1 MPPGETSSSRALNA
15 ILPLVASGQPY
26 EAHQKARTFASRYSK
41 AGQYD
46 TAIDVLFQS
55 ARELLKSGQQG
66 SGTDLALFLLDVYE
80 SKGENVSDD
89 SRGPPFQPSI
99 RGIWFFFDS
108 DTELLGRVTQLIAL
122 TGSSGTWRKT
132 IIERAVAWTA
142 KHGTYPIG
150 DPELHYYIGELL
162 YKGTAALSTGRL
174 PYLTISFSSI
184 DGAYDAAEPHLLA
197 SGKRDS
203 ARLLAQM
210 MVDWSCRRWYTR
222 KLCPPWYPSVE
233 NGNILA
239 ARTFIVQF
247 VNKIIVARPSLA
259 SSLEISPLQ
268 VTDSSEVVLTTD
280 NVLNFC
286 QLAVL
291 ACQRANAE
299 KNKLMRESWVRLCGT
314 YQSKGGVLAS
324 KEVRSAL
331 IEITTL
337 YFAIPPPK
345 TQPDNPLGAM
355 LSSMLG
361 GGAPG
366 GVPQRRVLTPGL
378 AGPTVPSLD

>member
-1 MPPGETSSSRALNA
+1 MPPSETSSSRALNA

-41 AGQYD
+41 SAQYD
-46 TAIDVLFQS
+46 TAVDVLFQS

-66 SGTDLALFLLDVYE
+66 SGTDLTLFMLDVYE
-80 SKGENVSDD
+80 NKGENVTDE
-89 SRGPPFQPSI
+89 SRGRI
-99 RGIWFFFDS
+99 
-108 DTELLGRVTQLIAL
+108 TQLIAL

-132 IIERAVAWTA
+132 MIDRAVAWSA
-142 KHGTYPIG
+142 KHSTCPAG
-150 DPELHYYIGELL
+150 DPDLHHYIGELL
-162 YKGTAALSTGRL
+162 YKE
-174 PYLTISFSSI
+174 
-184 DGAYDAAEPHLLA
+184 GAFDAAEPHFLA

-210 MVDWSCRRWYTR
+210 MVDWSAVGGLPGIFALRGTLPY
-222 KLCPPWYPSVE
+222 LE

-239 ARTFIVQF
+239 ARTFIIQF
-247 VNKIIVARPSLA
+247 VNKMVSSRPSLA
-259 SSLEISPLQ
+259 SPLQTSPLP
-268 VTDSSEVVLTTD
+268 VTDSSDVTFTTD

-291 ACQRANAE
+291 TCQRAQGD
-299 KNKLMRESWVRLCGT
+299 KNKAMRECWLRLCGT
-314 YQSKGGVLAS
+314 YQSKGGILAS
-324 KEVRSAL
+324 KEIRSVL
-331 IEITTL
+331 IDIATL
-337 YFAIPPPK
+337 YFAIPPPR

-378 AGPTVPSLD
+378 ISPPTPGLD